1 MVFLNGSHL
10 YWIYSVLISYCKWWH
25 PAMNDTSGLWN
36 GFLWFLHTVFVP
48 RDRKDRCSGQ
58 QSDLCPS
65 YQTTIFCGIFLWA
78 VCMKTHPSCRRLE
91 ALAPPSPTI
100 YMNRSFWA
108 LGSQR
113 NNPSS
118 PEATQGWEWFPQ
130 SRNAYLTVQLIVVKY
145 LEGWNDG
152 KSLHILARNHPAD
165 IQFPNGYTDLRVLRG
180 AS

>member
-1 MVFLNGSHL
+1 MTFSYEWHIWVMK
-10 YWIYSVLISYCKWWH
+10 WISLVLPYGKS
-25 PAMNDTSGLWN
+25 
-36 GFLWFLHTVFVP
+36 VFVS

-78 VCMKTHPSCRRLE
+78 VCKKTHPSCWRLE

-118 PEATQGWEWFPQ
+118 PEVTQGWEWFPQ

-145 LEGWNDG
+145 LESWNDG
-152 KSLHILARNHPAD
+152 KSLHILARNYPAD
-165 IQFPNGYTDLRVLRG
+165 IQFPNEYTDLHVLRG